1 MNMKLEIIHLYEVL
15 QLVKKQNRMVVL
27 INFIDIV
34 YHVEE
39 DIIQYILNQSKQN
52 LFLFLMNTYC

>member
-1 MNMKLEIIHLYEVL
+1 MKLEIVHLYEVW
-15 QLVKKQNRMVVL
+15 QLVKKQNRMVAL

-39 DIIQYILNQSKQN
+39 EII
-52 LFLFLMNTYC
+52 